1 MSRSTSWTAESQLC
15 GRPKRS
21 RLTGNCFESP
31 RSESSGSL
39 AAEGRGICAAELM
52 VGGDSSDVGVESA
65 TLDAVRAAWGKAAAG
80 GQLIELGYA
89 TRDDGEVLTAR
100 REARHA
106 AQEALGV
113 GVLRVVEDRAD

>member
-1 MSRSTSWTAESQLC
+1 MSRSTSSTAESQLC

-52 VGGDSSDVGVESA
+52 AGGDSSNVGVDSA
-65 TLDAVRAAWGKAAAG
+65 TLDAVRAARGKAAAG
-80 GQLIELGYA
+80 GQLVKLGHA
-89 TRDDGEVLTAR
+89 ARDDGEVLTAR
-100 REARHA
+100 GETRH
-106 AQEALGV
+106 
-113 GVLRVVEDRAD
+113 